1 MLQRAWRLGSLFR
14 NGAEKRRGG
23 DVGLPGGFTESRIAP
38 FVLGV
43 LLALFA
49 GCAVARQSS
58 APYGPQ
64 DVAAFLGT
72 WCAQGDPSKQASI
85 ATGNTGV
92 FLTLTNEAGSTSYGH
107 LQAPGQ
113 IIAPEWQFV
122 VGRLSPDGSQINWSN
137 GTMWARCPS
146 GGAWPGWPGYVPQLT
161 GTWFANG
168 DRSRRCSINQ
178 QQGSL
183 SLQNEAGQT
192 ASGSFVRRRDITTN
206 WNGNVINGHLSRDG
220 NRIDWSNGT
229 YWVRNVVY
237 TQ

>member
-1 MLQRAWRLGSLFR
+1 MSRY
-14 NGAEKRRGG
+14 RGG
-23 DVGLPGGFTESRIAP
+23 FIESRVAP
-38 FVLGV
+38 FVLGA
-43 LLALFA
+43 LLALLACSAF
-49 GCAVARQSS
+49 ARQSS
-58 APYGPQ
+58 APYGLQ

-92 FLTLTNEAGSTSYGH
+92 FLTLTNETGSTSYGH
-107 LQAPGQ
+107 LQAPDQ

-168 DRSRRCSINQ
+168 DRSRRCTISQ

-183 SLQNEAGQT
+183 SLQNEVGQT
-192 ASGSFVRRRDITTN
+192 ANGSFVRRRDITTN
-206 WNGNVINGHLSRDG
+206 WNGTVINGRVSRDG
-220 NRIDWSNGT
+220 DRIDWSNGT
-229 YWVRNVVY
+229 YWLRDVVY

>member
-1 MLQRAWRLGSLFR
+1 MSGFR
-14 NGAEKRRGG
+14 E
-23 DVGLPGGFTESRIAP
+23 GFLESRIAP
-38 FVLGV
+38 AVLGA
-43 LLALFA
+43 LLALLA
-49 GCAVARQSS
+49 GCAVARQPV
-58 APYGPQ
+58 PYGPQ

-85 ATGNTGV
+85 ATGQGI
-92 FLTLTNEAGSTSYGH
+92 FLTLTNEVGSTSYGH

-137 GTMWARCPS
+137 GTMWARCP
-146 GGAWPGWPGYVPQLT
+146 GGETWPGWPGYFPQLT

-168 DRSRRCSINQ
+168 DRSRRCSISQ
-178 QQGSL
+178 QQGLL

-192 ASGSFVRRRDITTN
+192 ANGSFVRRRDITTN
-206 WNGNVINGHLSRDG
+206 WNGTVINGHLGRDG

-229 YWVRNVVY
+229 YWVRDVVY